1 MGKSLPNNTYFPIIP
16 CQFIWICIDLI
27 SLSSP
32 ERILE
37 YAMCIPKCFVTVV
50 LGHFDRTLAKWT
62 VAWTIIR
69 NEISAYTKVW
79 FLWTLC
85 FLFPR
90 RERAYIL
97 AVWPS
102 AGTSVLISQEARL
115 AKCHVCLLT
124 ERSCEEGSSLF
135 TFLKLLST
143 ACLHNT
149 MAHWKARSSTNSSKG
164 IPMLIN
170 TPRGIMTLHYFTLN

>member
-1 MGKSLPNNTYFPIIP
+1 MCFPSWWHFSFLESLMGKSLPNNTYFPIIP

-37 YAMCIPKCFVTVV
+37 YAMCILKCFVTVV

-115 AKCHVCLLT
+115 AKCHVCLFN
-124 ERSCEEGSSLF
+124 GK
-135 TFLKLLST
+135 KL
-143 ACLHNT
+143 
-149 MAHWKARSSTNSSKG
+149 WGRFFIVY
-164 IPMLIN
+164 IPQAA
-170 TPRGIMTLHYFTLN
+170 